1 MEEARLPS
9 WRRYGLPALFL
20 ALTFGFMAYR
30 QSSVAVW
37 NDSPALYHPRS
48 QTETMVWDSLRERFQ
63 SAPLDALVNGCFKE
77 SFLVIREGGYRPLSE
92 LWVILAAVFFYTPRF
107 LPWPVLLLV
116 GMVLGALAIS
126 LFYVARRFVRH
137 DLTALAAVFLT
148 LASPPLVGSI
158 WVCVAGVQILVPLL
172 FCLSFLCYWN
182 LIEGKRRSLCATGLL
197 LLLLLGPWV
206 REFFGLNALL
216 LIFLEVRRC
225 RRPSWIMGLAGL
237 GFLHAVFP
245 TALVHWL
252 FLPQI
257 PLVPVYRLGSLSV
270 QLGGDGIRWHACW
283 HFLPLLPPS
292 LWVCA
297 VVAGLFRLRPGT
309 DDDGNEPSRGW
320 IGRSEMVLKALSI
333 PCWLSALIVLYFL
346 EPRFHDYL
354 AFILCLGLVALGIR
368 RDLFLGFWF
377 LLMFLPILRVFCEHI
392 HFLYAMPPAAIIVAE
407 AMETLWITLRGHPV
421 LTWLRPALA
430 CLFVV
435 LAGDQALNVYG
446 AYRVNRAIYGGID
459 VVADWMV
466 RKVPQDAAVV
476 TNVIHGEEI
485 KWHSDNHM
493 EIYWTIPSG
502 ICDASR
508 VVADSEVFQRMLAHR
523 GERPIYLLDVDFDYT
538 ADKAT
543 NHRHK
548 YVHQAD
554 VETRDLG
561 IVHFTHTRY
570 PFLDPLRYL
579 VPRIYLPFL
588 GAPDL
593 DNDFARKR
601 SVDHPFCHEIYAI
614 YHAYEVIGDRVTPR
628 LEGPVQLAEQG
639 VDGFN
644 IVHVGLGYH
653 AYPQDEGSFSLDKF
667 RRRGYCVQFSG
678 LTLQA
683 VKDQIHTRRR
693 GSEEEAMPPD
703 ESRDRGTPRKHFGS
717 VSR

>member
-1 MEEARLPS
+1 MEEACPPS
-9 WRRYGLPALFL
+9 WRRYGMPALFL
-20 ALTFGFMAYR
+20 VLTFGFMAYR
-30 QSSVAVW
+30 HSSFTVW
-37 NDSPALYHPRS
+37 NDSPALYHPHGK
-48 QTETMVWDSLRERFQ
+48 TEAPGWDSVRERFR
-63 SAPLDALVNGCFKE
+63 SAPLDALVNGCLKN
-77 SFLVIREGGYRPLSE
+77 SFLEIPEGGYRPLSV
-92 LWVILAAVFFYTPRF
+92 LWGGLAAVFFYTPRY

-116 GMVLGALAIS
+116 GMVLGALAVS

-158 WVCVAGVQILVPLL
+158 WVCVAGVQTLVPLS

-182 LIEGKRRSLCATGLL
+182 LIEGKRRVLCATGLL

-225 RRPSWIMGLAGL
+225 RRPTWIMGMAGL

-252 FLPQI
+252 FLPQL

-270 QLGGDGIRWHACW
+270 QLGGDGIRWHASW

-297 VVAGLFRLRPGT
+297 VVAGLFRLRPEA
-309 DDDGNEPSRGW
+309 DDGNEPNRGW
-320 IGRSEMVLKALSI
+320 LDRGEAVLKALSI
-333 PCWLSALIVLYFL
+333 PCWLAALIVLYFL
-346 EPRFHDYL
+346 EFRFHDYL
-354 AFILCLGLVALGIR
+354 GFTLCLGLAALGFR

-377 LLMFLPILRVFCEHI
+377 ALMFLPILRVFCEHI
-392 HFLYAMPPAAIIVAE
+392 HFLYAIPPASIIMAE
-407 AMETLWITLRGHPV
+407 AMETLWFTLRGRPV
-421 LTWLRPALA
+421 LTWVRPALA

-435 LAGDQALNVYG
+435 IAGDQALNVYG

-493 EIYWTIPSG
+493 EIYWTISSG
-502 ICDASR
+502 ICDSSR
-508 VVADSEVFQRMLAHR
+508 AVAQPDEFQRMLSRR
-523 GERPIYLLDVDFDYT
+523 GNRPIYFLDVDFDYPP
-538 ADKAT
+538 DKAA

-554 VETRDLG
+554 VENRDLG

-579 VPRIYLPFL
+579 VPRSYLPFL

-614 YHAYEVIGDRVTPR
+614 YHVYEVIGDRLRPR
-628 LEGPVQLAEQG
+628 LEGPVQLAEEG
-639 VDGFN
+639 ADRFN
-644 IVHVGLGYH
+644 IVRIGLGYH
-653 AYPQDEGSFSLDKF
+653 AYPQAEGSFDLDKF
-667 RRRGYCVQFSG
+667 RRHGYRAQFSG
-678 LTLQA
+678 LSLQE
-683 VKDQIHTRRR
+683 VRDQIHTGRR
-693 GSEEEAMPPD
+693 GGEEEATPPG
-703 ESRDRGTPRKHFGS
+703 ESGTR
-717 VSR
+717 

>member
-30 QSSVAVW
+30 HSSFAVW
-37 NDSPALYHPRS
+37 NDSPALYHPCGN
-48 QTETMVWDSLRERFQ
+48 TETTARDSVRERFQ
-63 SAPLDALVNGCFKE
+63 SAPLDALVNGCLRD
-77 SFLVIREGGYRPLSE
+77 SFLIIREGGYRPLSE
-92 LWVILAAVFFYTPRF
+92 LWVTLATVFFYTPSY
-107 LPWPVLLLV
+107 LPWQVLLTV
-116 GMVLGALAIS
+116 GMVLGALAVS

-137 DLTALAAVFLT
+137 DLTALAAVLLT

-182 LIEGKRRSLCATGLL
+182 LIEGKRRALCVTGLL

-216 LIFLEVRRC
+216 LIFLEMRRC
-225 RRPSWIMGLAGL
+225 RRPTWIMGLASL

-252 FLPQI
+252 FLPQV
-257 PLVPVYRLGSLSV
+257 PLVPVYQLGSLSV

-297 VVAGLFRLRPGT
+297 VVAGLFRLRPGA
-309 DDDGNEPSRGW
+309 DEDGNEPNGGWLGRG
-320 IGRSEMVLKALSI
+320 EAVLKALCI
-333 PCWLSALIVLYFL
+333 PCWLAALIVLYFL
-346 EPRFHDYL
+346 EPRFHDFLGL
-354 AFILCLGLVALGIR
+354 ALCLGLAALGIS
-368 RDLFLGFWF
+368 RDLFLGLWF
-377 LLMFLPILRVFCEHI
+377 ALMFLPILRVFCEHI
-392 HFLYAMPPAAIIVAE
+392 HFLYAIPPAAIIMAE
-407 AMETLWITLRGHPV
+407 AMETLWFTLRGRPV
-421 LTWLRPALA
+421 LTWVRPAMA

-435 LAGDQALNVYG
+435 IAGDQALNVYG
-446 AYRVNRAIYGGID
+446 AYRVNHAIYDGID
-459 VVADWMV
+459 VVAGWMV
-466 RKVPQDAAVV
+466 RKVPKDAAVV

-485 KWHSDNHM
+485 KWHSGNHM
-493 EIYWTIPSG
+493 EIYWTIPNG
-502 ICDASR
+502 ICDSSR
-508 VVADSEVFQRMLAHR
+508 AVAQPDEFQRMLTHR
-523 GERPIYLLDVDFDYT
+523 GNRPIYFLDVDFDYT
-538 ADKAT
+538 PDKAM

-554 VETRDLG
+554 VDSRDLG

-614 YHAYEVIGDRVTPR
+614 YHAYEVTGDRLTPR
-628 LEGPVQLAEQG
+628 LEGPVHLTEEG
-639 VDGFN
+639 VNGFN
-644 IVHVGLGYH
+644 IVRIGLGYH
-653 AYPQDEGSFSLDKF
+653 AYPQDEGAFDLEKF
-667 RRRGYCVQFSG
+667 RRHGYRVQLSG

-683 VKDQIHTRRR
+683 VQDRIYAGCR
-693 GSEEEAMPPD
+693 GGEEEATLPS
-703 ESRDRGTPRKHFGS
+703 ESRDR
-717 VSR
+717 